1 MIISAPNNML
11 WIKIEKWEFMIIPLN
26 PDGYVRYTLDNGMDT
41 GYPYPPKKYHG
52 YIIISITVPAD
63 TKFNHTHIQWIVIH
77 GYLPVPIVIPN
88 PTAELM
94 PAFII
99 STFSLLSQESA

>member
-1 MIISAPNNML
+1 
-11 WIKIEKWEFMIIPLN
+11 MIIPLN

-63 TKFNHTHIQWIVIH
+63 TKFNHTHIQ
-77 GYLPVPIVIPN
+77 
-88 PTAELM
+88 
-94 PAFII
+94 
-99 STFSLLSQESA
+99 